1 MAYNP
6 NLFSVTNVLSGANGG
21 SMTSTTTMQA
31 PSPVHPTQQQ
41 IQQALPQPSFP
52 VQQYQTQQFLQ
63 SQSQQIPG
71 MAQGLP
77 QQHMGATDGI
87 ISVNPTGTIV
97 HVPGVGAQLLSQHVG
112 ATGMANYGAPTITP
126 QREALANQI
135 NVTAPGPP
143 PPGSVNPQGNQ
154 IPNYYNIN
162 NTPQLQA
169 FNQYV
174 QHVPQQ
180 ARKCEYEA
188 NQAAQAMLQ
197 AQNRSGAVGPLGM
210 NAVTSNE
217 FLQPRRTL
225 YMQRPPSNQV
235 FPPLGIPGNGP
246 KQPVIKTAL
255 KNRHNKDYCPEMYMT
270 PYDRTQNKIAT
281 GVLTNTWTGET
292 FQTFEEG
299 MPLPT
304 RNDSLLPSQLKQTN
318 PKLVQLQG
326 GIDYNAPPPSKKE
339 IAENIPLINGGP
351 NVWGDA
357 LYQPQLRQWFDQ
369 RAVMD
374 QFNNRNGILPNYG
387 IHKERPAGFVG
398 DVNMLRPVPFN
409 PATNRNSLDLKGYT
423 TGVTDANYAGSM
435 DTWNVVQPTV
445 NNLDPNRGQQQTFA
459 ESVGIVQG
467 HGDQMGVNLVYD
479 SEAAMT
485 DLRATQKTLQEQA
498 VPVANIQPDV
508 VEGYIY
514 NPPDLKATMKV
525 EAPTYPYVRVGVNS
539 GVQEGSVYQMA
550 QNTELNATNKTAFQ
564 VPVPIRNVAPDLP
577 HTQTDLTQSSEQT
590 ETRRQYYSD
599 KGWQTVGNISG
610 EQYAVGVER
619 GAQPYAQWTKVSKR
633 GGSNAQQFRV
643 VPNRVTD
650 SGSNEARFSPG
661 CSQRDTYPEQLNVN
675 DRYGAFVHP
684 TYGDYNG
691 AQQTDF
697 AASLQ
702 RPLPATS
709 VCFKKGDGL
718 EQDVSRYTMQ
728 SMPLSMVGQM

>member
-1 MAYNP
+1 MYNP
-6 NLFSVTNVLSGANGG
+6 NLFSVTNVLSGSGLNGG
-21 SMTSTTTMQA
+21 SMMSTTTMQSA
-31 PSPVHPTQQQ
+31 PQQQGPALPIPQQYQQQPTQQ
-41 IQQALPQPSFP
+41 P
-52 VQQYQTQQFLQ
+52 TN
-63 SQSQQIPG
+63 QIPG
-71 MAQGLP
+71 MTANIP
-77 QQHMGATDGI
+77 SQHQPWSATDGI

-112 ATGMANYGAPTITP
+112 QTGFANYVLPTMPP
-126 QREALANQI
+126 QREALANRMDM
-135 NVTAPGPP
+135 TAPGPP

-162 NTPQLQA
+162 NTPQLQQ

-174 QHVPQQ
+174 QNVPHQ
-180 ARKCEYEA
+180 AQKCDYEA
-188 NQAAQAMLQ
+188 NQAAQALLQ

-210 NAVTSNE
+210 NAITSSE

-225 YMQRPPSNQV
+225 YMNRPPSNQV

-255 KNRHNKDYCPEMYMT
+255 KNRHNHDYCPEMYMT

-281 GVLTNTWTGET
+281 GVLTNSWTGET

-299 MPLPT
+299 LPLPT

-326 GIDYNAPPPSKKE
+326 GIDLNAPQPSKKE
-339 IAENIPLINGGP
+339 IAENVPLINGGP

-369 RAVMD
+369 RAVIE

-409 PATNRNSLDLKGYT
+409 PATNRNSIDLKGYT

-435 DTWNVVQPTV
+435 DTWNILKPTV
-445 NNLDPNRGQQQTFA
+445 NNLDPNRGQQQTFSNA
-459 ESVGIVQG
+459 VGIVQG
-467 HGDQMGVNLVYD
+467 HDEQVGVNVVYD

-498 VPVANIQPDV
+498 VPITNVQPDQL
-508 VEGYIY
+508 EGYVF

-525 EAPTYPYVRVGVNS
+525 EAPTYPYVRVGLNS
-539 GVQEGSVYQMA
+539 QIQEGSVYQMA
-550 QNTELNATNKTAFQ
+550 ENTELNATNKTAFQ
-564 VPVPIRNVAPDLP
+564 VPVPIRNVAPELP
-577 HTQTDLTQSSEQT
+577 HTKTDLSASSEQT

-599 KGWQTVGNISG
+599 KGLQAVANVSG

-619 GAQPYAQWTKVSKR
+619 GPQAYAEWTRVAKR
-633 GGSNAQQFRV
+633 GASNAQTFRV

-650 SGSNEARFSPG
+650 SLSNQGNFSFG
-661 CSQRDTYPEQLNVN
+661 CQERDTYPEQLNVN
-675 DRYGAFVHP
+675 MNYGSFVRP
-684 TYGDYNG
+684 SYADNNAY
-691 AQQTDF
+691 QQTDF
-697 AASLQ
+697 SASLQ

-709 VCFKKGDGL
+709 HCFKKGNGL
-718 EQDVSRYTMQ
+718 EQDVSAYTMQ
-728 SMPLSMVGQM
+728 AMPLSLVGS